1 MKSRVVRYKELWVHG
16 ISVLKKR
23 WPFTAPSVWIWFDG
37 NQLCA
42 KVVTDEE
49 IQNIDEERKDYT
61 TTLVNDVITAT
72 LPEKSKEGFILA
84 FQELIEKGIPK
95 KAWHIL
101 YNCSDLRLASKRFP
115 AMTDEELEETLY
127 WDQDR
132 MFTVSFDVSV
142 AWDIISHDAMDCVVS
157 ATAVRK
163 TVVDDLMA
171 AAKAE
176 MIQIKQ
182 IVPLTAL
189 IRTNHKEGFYLFCKE
204 KSALFISRHRRGESM
219 RIIPKETAMEIGKVF
234 ITRQREVYS
243 IRSEDIMI
251 FPLHDCTAESFSYW
265 QTCISFWKSKDNNEE
280 IMTNDENVEKI
291 ETAEDSYANIVKN
304 FMNELPLSWWKDM
317 ERTNIDFLFHRS
329 TDLGNEDTETH
340 KMAWKNATVAIC
352 LLTFFYSVYGGYVY
366 YEKEQ
371 TQEILLGKE
380 NLRQQMENEKK
391 ILKEEANRIDEWK
404 NIEKENER
412 WESKWVMLSEA
423 TPLGVVVREI
433 HATDEDITI
442 NGSASNKEKAEEFMG
457 NIERFWQMKTIMHMK
472 GHGKGLSMMTFS
484 ITCKRQKE
492 DA

>member
-1 MKSRVVRYKELWVHG
+1 MVRYKELWVHG

-49 IQNIDEERKDYT
+49 IQNIDEEIKDYT

-72 LPEKSKEGFILA
+72 LPEKSKEGFISA

-189 IRTNHKEGFYLFCKE
+189 IRANHKEGFYLFCK
-204 KSALFISRHRRGESM
+204 
-219 RIIPKETAMEIGKVF
+219 
-234 ITRQREVYS
+234 
-243 IRSEDIMI
+243 
-251 FPLHDCTAESFSYW
+251 
-265 QTCISFWKSKDNNEE
+265 DN
-280 IMTNDENVEKI
+280 
-291 ETAEDSYANIVKN
+291 
-304 FMNELPLSWWKDM
+304 LS
-317 ERTNIDFLFHRS
+317 
-329 TDLGNEDTETH
+329 
-340 KMAWKNATVAIC
+340 
-352 LLTFFYSVYGGYVY
+352 
-366 YEKEQ
+366 
-371 TQEILLGKE
+371 
-380 NLRQQMENEKK
+380 
-391 ILKEEANRIDEWK
+391 
-404 NIEKENER
+404 
-412 WESKWVMLSEA
+412 
-423 TPLGVVVREI
+423 
-433 HATDEDITI
+433 
-442 NGSASNKEKAEEFMG
+442 
-457 NIERFWQMKTIMHMK
+457 
-472 GHGKGLSMMTFS
+472 
-484 ITCKRQKE
+484 
-492 DA
+492 